1 MVVSHGIVGLATT
14 TKTHLECLPVRG
26 IIRLQTGLFRKLLQD
41 QFLALIG
48 AHDGHD
54 REQRAARY
62 RAREEKRGEERIFG
76 FLHLCLLFPPN
87 ALSKPPPP
95 PRPIIPT
102 PLRPSRFPQAS
113 IGLHSFPLLPSARAP
128 LPRSSA
134 MAVVVLLPFRVL
146 RPCDKLKSSKAS
158 ASPLSMNRTSSRC

>member
-87 ALSKPPPP
+87 ALSKPPP
-95 PRPIIPT
+95 
-102 PLRPSRFPQAS
+102 LRRRRTTFAIS
-113 IGLHSFPLLPSARAP
+113 
-128 LPRSSA
+128 RSS
-134 MAVVVLLPFRVL
+134 
-146 RPCDKLKSSKAS
+146 
-158 ASPLSMNRTSSRC
+158 LSVGLSTSTTTTTSSYPPTHQPTSLHTSLCVPGRGSD